1 MNTRQIGSGVIYNER
16 ERQRLL
22 GDPSVNDDGHQS
34 SHHKSLPYGMSNMYE
49 STQMLTK
56 SYSIHADGEV
66 SYLTPLELGRHQLY
80 AMSPFTALFGMQ
92 QKERSITK
100 CYAEFAAD
108 LDNLSADN
116 IYHSE
121 TNKHLST
128 TELASRKSQASLM
141 LMEELDLDNQL
152 YTPPLLVAIFVAGCS
167 QFLVGYNLSVLNAP
181 ESVIFKEHSTF
192 EWSLAV
198 AIFAIGAPIGCAIAG
213 NLLDTRGRRH
223 GLVFVTY
230 TFMIG
235 GLLQTFA
242 WNMSVIIVSRFVIG
256 VASGFS
262 SVVVPCYLGE
272 LAPPTLRGTL
282 GTVTQFCLVI
292 GIFVSNLL
300 AFPFA
305 NNESWRVLL
314 AVTVFVALIQTLCFP
329 WLIES
334 PKWLLS
340 RDKTSRRARHILKRL
355 RGIRYDHEVD
365 IEVDHFISATKL
377 QQVGSDHTSSAITLV
392 TMLMDTHVRRLLIC
406 SLVLQVAQQLSGI
419 NAVFYYSTS
428 FFQGIIANP
437 MLGTCIISGINVLA
451 TYVALLLME
460 TTNRRTLLNWSAWG
474 MLGSSIALVFCLLGY
489 FSKICSV
496 LFVISYVS
504 FFEIG
509 LGPVPWL
516 IVAEMFE
523 PRYVTTAMSVSSQVN
538 WASNFVVGMAFPYLQ
553 SSLGALSFAPFIV
566 VLASTIVF
574 VAIYLPETRGLSPED
589 LREEVSRNL
598 SAILALPN
606 DSGGTDHSS
615 SVGNPIDVEWRR
627 AMDDLRRQEEED
639 MMRGTFNYGF
649 QPIEKVEEAPITPF
663 VPDWQSRESGKPTG
677 SKM

>member
-198 AIFAIGAPIGCAIAG
+198 AIFAIGGPIGCAIAG

>member
-1 MNTRQIGSGVIYNER
+1 
-16 ERQRLL
+16 
-22 GDPSVNDDGHQS
+22 
-34 SHHKSLPYGMSNMYE
+34 MYE

>member
-1 MNTRQIGSGVIYNER
+1 
-16 ERQRLL
+16 
-22 GDPSVNDDGHQS
+22 
-34 SHHKSLPYGMSNMYE
+34 
-49 STQMLTK
+49 
-56 SYSIHADGEV
+56 
-66 SYLTPLELGRHQLY
+66 
-80 AMSPFTALFGMQ
+80 
-92 QKERSITK
+92 
-100 CYAEFAAD
+100 
-108 LDNLSADN
+108 
-116 IYHSE
+116 
-121 TNKHLST
+121 
-128 TELASRKSQASLM
+128 M
-141 LMEELDLDNQL
+141 LMEELDIDNQL